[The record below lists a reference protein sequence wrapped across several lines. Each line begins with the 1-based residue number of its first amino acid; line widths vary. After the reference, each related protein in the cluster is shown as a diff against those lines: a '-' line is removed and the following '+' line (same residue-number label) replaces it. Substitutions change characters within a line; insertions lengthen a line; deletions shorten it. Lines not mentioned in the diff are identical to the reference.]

1 MIQYQLDAN
10 VSNLKL
16 ILEEMASN
24 SENILKAGSDGDEQA
39 VRQGVDRMRQLN
51 SDLQGVGEIY
61 KTYFDTRPDNEKA
74 RIGRILEQYKKSE
87 DFCKTWARRYENIAP
102 LPVLLELPDG
112 PGGIVDMYLPE
123 AWDWNNDVIIFSNRS
138 DRRLIDSVL
147 DRGQRRILIYCVN
160 AVHDEDKI
168 PGAVYVDEEK
178 QIYAYFQNSLTPS
191 RIFIFDKLAPPIPAI
206 ESDEEDA
213 HQDFVEIVHKA
224 FQRSSVNRSTVRL
237 FGNRWI
243 NQGVENLPII
253 AQQPSYKHLIGK
265 LTKVPLV
272 IISPGPSLDK
282 NIKQLH
288 ELKERAV
295 LVSPAQTVMAL
306 QREGIIP
313 DIVMVADPCDL
324 LYLLEDF
331 DMSQVKAILIGVSCN
346 PSIYKRYIDKIISFN
361 VNGAIDA
368 WISNIFNDTP
378 PPGGCG
384 SVSSM
389 AFMLANELKCDPI
402 ILVGQDL
409 SFAGEKQYSEG
420 TYDGTMT
427 VAFDENSST
436 FSYTGIPQ
444 KSEELMKT
452 VGVPHKG
459 GKTSTL
465 PGYYGGLVQTKF
477 DYAIFHGEFE
487 RLAARYL
494 SNENPP
500 KLLNCTEGGAYI
512 KGLEHIALQQAIQ
525 EIKNSTDSIIDKRA
539 IFEEVFNSVEKS
551 QRLKSLEKVISE
563 VKSALQTSILLSKEC
578 HAQAVKIEKGKAQ
591 TDELSKIEMKL
602 MREIKTSNFIS
613 IAVQDEIRNAIKL
626 ADQAKTLKQ
635 NIGASKLLYKLVM
648 KEAKKIEPY
657 VLAAEKT
664 INRIKNELSLI

>member
-16 ILEEMASN
+16 ILEQMASN
-24 SENILKAGSDGDEQA
+24 SEKILKAGADGDELA

-51 SDLQGVGEIY
+51 SELQGVEEIY

-74 RIGRILEQYKKSE
+74 RIGRILEQYKKSK
-87 DFCKTWARRYENIAP
+87 DFCKIWASRYENIAP
-102 LPVLLELPDG
+102 LPLLLDLPDG

-138 DRRLIDSVL
+138 DRRLIDSIL
-147 DRGQRRILIYCVN
+147 DRGQRRILIYYSNDVLDN
-160 AVHDEDKI
+160 DKI
-168 PGAVYVDEEK
+168 PGAVYANEET

-191 RIFIFDKLAPPIPAI
+191 RILIFDKLAPPIP
-206 ESDEEDA
+206 ELEDDEEEA
-213 HQDFVEIVHKA
+213 HHNFAEIVHKA

-265 LTKVPLV
+265 LTKVPLI

-288 ELKERAV
+288 ELKERAI
-295 LVSPAQTVMAL
+295 LVAPAQSVMAL
-306 QREGIIP
+306 QREGIAP

-331 DMSQVKAILIGVSCN
+331 DMSQVKALLIGVSCN
-346 PSIYKRYIDKIISFN
+346 PSIYKRYSDKIISFN

-368 WISNIFNDTP
+368 WISNIFNDIP

-420 TYDGTMT
+420 AYDGTMT
-427 VAFDENSST
+427 VAFDENSNT

-459 GKTSTL
+459 GQTSTL

-487 RLAARYL
+487 RLAAKYL
-494 SNENPP
+494 SYDNPP

-512 KGLEHIALQQAIQ
+512 KGLEHITLQHAIQ
-525 EIKNSTDSIIDKRA
+525 EMRKSTNSIIDKKA
-539 IFEEVFNSVEKS
+539 IFEAVFNAVEKG
-551 QRLKSLEKVISE
+551 QRLQRIEKVISE
-563 VKSALQTSILLSKEC
+563 VKSALQTSILLSKQC
-578 HAQAVKIEKGKAQ
+578 HALAVNIEKGKSLI
-591 TDELSKIEMKL
+591 DELSTTEMKL

-613 IAVQDEIRNAIKL
+613 IAVQDEIRNATKL
-626 ADQAKTLKQ
+626 ADQAQTLKQ

-648 KEAKKIEPY
+648 KEARKIKPY
-657 VLAAEKT
+657 VLDTEKA
-664 INRIKNELSLI
+664 IKKLTLNCN